1 MREHRSRPGVL
12 LSSKCLRY
20 TVAAVLSL
28 AAAYPEERGASRF
41 EQRIWKGDFVQTRPM
56 GTAVR
61 LLSWNIERGLRL
73 AEIAAT
79 IEREAPGICLLQEVD
94 VNAGRTGRR
103 NIGEA
108 LARQLCYNYAA
119 AAEFQE
125 LSQGKSGSPAFQGQ
139 AILTLFPLRSVRV
152 IRFEHQSEF
161 WRPRWYLPNWSLFQ
175 RRLGGRI
182 AQVAELGDPAAP
194 LVVYNVHL
202 ESRGSERLCLLQL
215 EEVLADAARYPDTT
229 PLVIAGD
236 FNTASRALIGHIEEA
251 GFKGAIE
258 SPAVTTK
265 RGKILDWIF
274 VRRLSFRNGTV
285 HSDVRASDHYP
296 LTVDLL
302 LQPE

>member
-1 MREHRSRPGVL
+1 
-12 LSSKCLRY
+12 
-20 TVAAVLSL
+20 VLSL
-28 AAAYPEERGASRF
+28 AAAYPEERGANCF
-41 EQRIWKGDFVQTRPM
+41 EQRTWKGDFGQTRPM

-73 AEIAAT
+73 AGIAAA

-108 LARQLCYNYAA
+108 LARQLRYNYAA

-125 LSQGKSGSPAFQGQ
+125 LSQSKSGSPAFQGQ

-161 WRPRWYLPNWSLFQ
+161 WRPRWYLPNWTLFQ

-194 LVVYNVHL
+194 LVVYNLHL
-202 ESRGSERLCLLQL
+202 ESRGSERLRLLQL
-215 EEVLADAARYPDTT
+215 EEVLSDIAQYPDAT
-229 PLVIAGD
+229 PVVIAGD
-236 FNTASRALIGHIEEA
+236 FNTASTSLIGRIEEA
-251 GFKGAIE
+251 GFQGAIK
-258 SPAVTTK
+258 SPAITTK

-274 VRRLSFRNGTV
+274 VRGRLSFRNGRV

-302 LQPE
+302 FQPE